1 MQPYVCAPTRST
13 PEVRFNAAAHRHLMK
28 GECYPENAA
37 AFFGPLFTW
46 VKGYLAA
53 KPAAPVVFDLELVY
67 FNSSSSKALLDLFE
81 ILERAAATDGTRI
94 TVNWRYDKENDIAC
108 ECGEEFAEDAK
119 ALVFKLVAL

>member
-1 MQPYVCAPTRST
+1 MQPFVSAPTRST
-13 PEVRFNAAAHRHLMK
+13 PEVHFDAASHRHRMK

-46 VKGYLAA
+46 VKSYLAA
-53 KPAAPVVFDLELVY
+53 QPAGPVVFDLELVY

-81 ILERAAATDGTRI
+81 ILEQAAVLGTNI
-94 TVNWRYDKENDIAC
+94 TVNWRYDKDNDIAC

-119 ALVFKLVAL
+119 ALTFTLLAL

>member
-1 MQPYVCAPTRST
+1 MQPFVSAPTRST
-13 PEVRFNAAAHRHLMK
+13 PEVRFDADSHHHRMK

-37 AFFGPLFTW
+37 AFFSPLFTW
-46 VKGYLAA
+46 LRTYLAA
-53 KPAAPVVFDLELVY
+53 KPTAPVTFDMELVY

-81 ILERAAATDGTRI
+81 MLEIAAAGGMRI
-94 TVNWRYDKENDIAC
+94 TVNWRYDKDNDIAC